1 MTGIEHSI
9 LATGLLAAFYYY
21 GRWQGKKEKVEDIIE
36 HTLNTLEKGNFV
48 KVKKCEKTGDKEL
61 IPLDKYEKVW

>member
-21 GRWQGKKEKVEDIIE
+21 GRWKGKKEKVEDIIE

-61 IPLDKYEKVW
+61 IPLDKYEKV